1 TCRTVDGGNMNI
13 EEALQENFPV
23 FTSYIEHLSQI
34 GVVLLSEEGTIQ
46 DCNQGFLQAL
56 GLPTKPVGRKIT
68 ELCSPDNRVLLLPQ
82 GKDYMPVN
90 FQFLGNGDFQISFA
104 GYIFPVKQGYLTI
117 LERHQLTYS
126 EVMTKMSILNN
137 QLADLTRDL
146 SKKNQELK
154 AANIRIKKIMNTD
167 PLTGLTNRRSFRK
180 MLQKHM
186 AFARRHR
193 LPLSLIM
200 IDIDH
205 FKAINDNFGH
215 NVGDQILKKLARIL
229 RQSCRIEDIVA
240 RFGGE
245 EFVVLLSKTD
255 APSASSWAERVRTKI
270 KKTRMVNMNQ
280 KVTASFGIAEF
291 LSSDTEESLI
301 KRADEALYE
310 AKRRGRNCWVVAQV
324 VNAGS

>member
-1 TCRTVDGGNMNI
+1 
-13 EEALQENFPV
+13 
-23 FTSYIEHLSQI
+23 
-34 GVVLLSEEGTIQ
+34 
-46 DCNQGFLQAL
+46 
-56 GLPTKPVGRKIT
+56 
-68 ELCSPDNRVLLLPQ
+68 
-82 GKDYMPVN
+82 
-90 FQFLGNGDFQISFA
+90 
-104 GYIFPVKQGYLTI
+104 
-117 LERHQLTYS
+117 
-126 EVMTKMSILNN
+126 
-137 QLADLTRDL
+137 
-146 SKKNQELK
+146 
-154 AANIRIKKIMNTD
+154 
-167 PLTGLTNRRSFRK
+167 
-180 MLQKHM
+180 
-186 AFARRHR
+186 
-193 LPLSLIM
+193 
-200 IDIDH
+200 
-205 FKAINDNFGH
+205 
-215 NVGDQILKKLARIL
+215 DQILKKLARIL